1 MMNEQ
6 ELIKRCIKG
15 DGRALATFYDNYAPL
30 LLGACLRYVTIRSDA
45 EDLLQEAFIKILQN
59 LPRFEYRG
67 EGALLAWM
75 KRIIVNLALNFLRKR
90 EKNLLINEQILSVE
104 DEKSRFEE
112 DDPGE
117 LTPEEIHRLI
127 GELPVGYRTVLNL
140 FVFEKYS
147 HSEIAELLG
156 CSESNSKSQLL
167 RARALLKK
175 NMMILISNKEY
186 IPVYGKQ

>member
-1 MMNEQ
+1 
-6 ELIKRCIKG
+6 
-15 DGRALATFYDNYAPL
+15 
-30 LLGACLRYVTIRSDA
+30 
-45 EDLLQEAFIKILQN
+45 
-59 LPRFEYRG
+59 
-67 EGALLAWM
+67 
-75 KRIIVNLALNFLRKR
+75 
-90 EKNLLINEQILSVE
+90 VE

>member
-1 MMNEQ
+1 MKNEQ

-15 DGRALATFYDNYAPL
+15 DGRALATFYDSYAPI
-30 LLGACLRYVTIRSDA
+30 LLGACLRYVATRSDA
-45 EDLLQEAFIKILQN
+45 EDILQEAFIKILHN

-67 EGALLAWM
+67 EGALVAWM
-75 KRIIVNLALNFLRKR
+75 RRIIVNLALNFLRKKG
-90 EKNLLINEQILSVE
+90 KNLLIDEQILYHE
-104 DEKSRFEE
+104 AENRALEE
-112 DDPGE
+112 EATGE
-117 LTPEEIHRLI
+117 LTPDEIHQLI
-127 GELPVGYRTVLNL
+127 SELPVGYRTVLNL

-175 NMMILISNKEY
+175 NMMILMSNKEY
-186 IPVYGKQ
+186 IPVYGK